1 MLQFTRLLDSI
12 GLCWSNALYN
22 SKLNRYIYYRCSFDL
37 FLILQPHRPSKFARV
52 VLYPYVIPVCH
63 LLTQILVLLLVSLN
77 VYATPIFSQL
87 CSVSAF
93 FFFSHVFYTFQFKF
107 DYLFI
112 FSF

>member
-37 FLILQPHRPSKFARV
+37 FLILQPHRPSKFARA

-63 LLTQILVLLLVSLN
+63 LLIQILVLFLVSFN
-77 VYATPIFSQL
+77 VYATPSFSLL
-87 CSVSAF
+87 CSLSVF
-93 FFFSHVFYTFQFKF
+93 F
-107 DYLFI
+107 LFLHI
-112 FSF
+112 RSILFNSSLTT